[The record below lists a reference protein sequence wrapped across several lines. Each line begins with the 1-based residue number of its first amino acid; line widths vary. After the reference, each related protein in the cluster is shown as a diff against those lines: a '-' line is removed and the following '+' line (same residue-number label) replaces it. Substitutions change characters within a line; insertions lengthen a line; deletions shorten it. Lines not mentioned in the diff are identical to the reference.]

1 MNNIMDK
8 TELEEKYEI
17 ALNKMYFTLH
27 KIIKILEEEKQ
38 THENNLSIR
47 DYNALYVSTTNL
59 KEEVDATMGAIYDVL
74 PLYKGEIVVEKQ
86 TIELEEKY
94 FNFIKEL
101 TKDSRMGTYVKKIE
115 NK

>member
-1 MNNIMDK
+1 MENIMDK
-8 TELEEKYEI
+8 TGLEEKYEI

-27 KIIKILEEEKQ
+27 KIIKILEEEKE

-47 DYNALYVSTTNL
+47 DYEALYSFTTNL
-59 KEEVDATMGAIYDVL
+59 KEEVDATMGAIYEVL

-86 TIELEEKY
+86 TVELEEKY

-101 TKDSRMGTYVKKIE
+101 NKKIPE
-115 NK
+115 WGFM